1 MPNLGWAFL
10 CLLLSMPFINAEVDI
25 EELPAV
31 EEISL
36 IPVHKKYIRILRIEW
51 LLAAMFFITAGTSLL
66 LLIPELQNAMAAAVL
81 VGIIILLLGS
91 YLLFQE
97 KSFSFKAHAVREHDV
112 ISRKGWLVRSTKICP
127 FNRVQNCTITSGP
140 LERKYGLATLTLYT
154 AGTEGADMRIVG
166 LEKEEAERLRQFILN
181 KINETAEH

>member
-10 CLLLSMPFINAEVDI
+10 CLFLIMPFLNAEVDI
-25 EELPAV
+25 EGLPAA
-31 EEISL
+31 EEVSL
-36 IPVHKKYIRILRIEW
+36 IPVHKKYIRILRMEW
-51 LLAAMFFITAGTSLL
+51 LLTALFLIAAGTALIL
-66 LLIPELQNAMAAAVL
+66 FIPELQNPRWSALIV
-81 VGIIILLLGS
+81 IIIVLLLGP
-91 YLLFQE
+91 YVFFQE
-97 KSFSFKAHAVREHDV
+97 KSFSFKAHAVRDHDV

-154 AGTEGADMRIVG
+154 AGTEGADMRIAG
-166 LEKEEAERLRQFILN
+166 LEKEVAENLRQFILN